1 MIMKINLGFNSK
13 RYSRDMSFDNNT
25 TYGFGEVQPLMCQ
38 YLSPD
43 SDIKIGAKSLVRLSP
58 LKYPSF
64 ARVRLELVSRF
75 VPMSEVFAPFE
86 SLLSNIPYSTG
97 SSTFIPSNVP
107 SIVSNFLTVVLLQHS
122 QVTLYKS
129 DRDAAHPGYSV
140 VDPSS
145 LPSNLMQS
153 VSQRL
158 LGFPI
163 EQKEFNI
170 ALRPSNNIKIDGA
183 DFVIEFRLIDQPT
196 GPFYTLAARLLNSG
210 LRLRKIFVG
219 LGYECLSDNYGNKP
233 LTVSLLPLIAF
244 YKAYFDTYY
253 PQRFVSF
260 TNTHTFTLIQYLN
273 NIKTPVYNISDRF
286 NSKTLGLFANFF
298 FELSEC
304 YYAAEDD
311 YISIH
316 TSRPVNQLS
325 PTHLTVQGN
334 ESHGINC
341 IYTGAGKDENV
352 GALPHYQYGSSSDV
366 STLDNV
372 LLRSIRLFTNYVSKD
387 SVIGQRMSAWVKQH
401 FNADLSNQLFK
412 DSHFVGRHSIPL
424 NISDVFSTSDTAQG
438 SGTSSTGEHLGAF
451 AGKGLGFG
459 DLHFSFHSPVHGYL
473 FVFACIVPESR
484 TCQGTDATL
493 LAIDRYSFPTPE
505 FDALGFELTDRRVF
519 IPSNDIAPVQG
530 DKSDTPL
537 SFGFVPRY
545 TGFKYR
551 KNISNGDMSRRS
563 TSATMNPYYLDR
575 LIEHHFVDG
584 REAIADTTSIP
595 SASPNWRFITRYGY
609 LGHFNRIFMQD
620 NDLWNE
626 GIYEPELIDNFIS
639 QTIFNVRITDFLK
652 PLKSSYDTVSDDDN
666 NVKPITSE

>member
-1 MIMKINLGFNSK
+1 MKINLGFNSK

-75 VPMSEVFAPFE
+75 VPITEVFEPFE

-97 SSTFIPSNVP
+97 TSAFIPSNVP
-107 SIVSNFLTVVLLQHS
+107 SILSNFLTIVLLQNS

-129 DRDAAHPGYSV
+129 DRNAASPGYTV

-145 LPSNLMQS
+145 LPSDLQES
-153 VSQRL
+153 VTTRL
-158 LGFPI
+158 LGFSIPT
-163 EQKEFNI
+163 KEFNI
-170 ALRPSNNIKIDGA
+170 HKIPSNNITIDGA
-183 DFVIEFRLIDQPT
+183 DFVIEFRLLSAPT
-196 GPFYTLAARLLNSG
+196 GPVYTLAARLLNSG

-219 LGYECLSDNYGNKP
+219 LGYECLSDNYHGKP
-233 LTVSLLPLIAF
+233 LVVSFLPLLGF

-260 TNTHTFTLIQYLN
+260 TNTNAFKLIQYFN
-273 NIKTPVYNISDRF
+273 DFQKPVFNTASQFSSRALGFFARFFSD
-286 NSKTLGLFANFF
+286 
-298 FELSEC
+298 LSEC
-304 YYAAEDD
+304 FYASEDD

-316 TSRPVNQLS
+316 TSTPINQTQRTTLNVLGNVVHPVDTAYADGDS
-325 PTHLTVQGN
+325 VEKTFG
-334 ESHGINC
+334 G
-341 IYTGAGKDENV
+341 
-352 GALPHYQYGSSSDV
+352 LPHYNYGSSTDPSI
-366 STLDNV
+366 LDNV

-412 DSHFVGRHSIPL
+412 ETNFVGRHSIPL

-438 SGTSSTGEHLGAF
+438 SGSDATGEHLGAF
-451 AGKGLGFG
+451 AGKGIGFG
-459 DLHFSFHSPVHGYL
+459 DLNFTFHSPVHGYL
-473 FVFACIVPESR
+473 FVFACIVPDSR
-484 TCQGTDATL
+484 TCQGTDPTL
-493 LAIDRYSFPTPE
+493 LATDRYSLPTPE

-519 IPSNDIAPVQG
+519 IPSNDIAPYNE
-530 DKSDTPL
+530 DDSSTPL

-563 TSATMNPYYLDR
+563 TASTLNPYYLDR
-575 LIEHHFVDG
+575 LIEHNFVDG
-584 REAIADTTSIP
+584 SDAIASSNAIP

-620 NDLWNE
+620 NDLAVAL
-626 GIYEPELIDNFIS
+626 YEPELLDNFIS

-652 PLKSSYDTVSDDDN
+652 PLKSSYDTVSEDDN
-666 NVKPITSE
+666 NVKPVTSE